1 MSKFFYRVPNQW
13 IRRKPPDIKRICVNY
28 LLGETRGVND
38 RGVTSLQY
46 ISDNCG
52 YSRRKGFSQTN
63 RTFETLLQE
72 MIGNGVI
79 LLPKE
84 YKYPL
89 PNISVAI
96 PYIINA
102 NQFDA
107 VDNFT
112 KLTDSEFDVLIR
124 NNPDRNRENLMA
136 LYLYVKSFYH
146 QSTDGNRPIGFYQSL
161 DTIRECI
168 GFSRYTLI
176 GLFDELIDKKLL
188 FKHYVGSRQYLKGN
202 KEIKENVPNI
212 YIPNLNQSEDEI
224 KETYKST
231 IDIMKDIY
239 GVSEFLPFMR
249 NLKEV

>member
-1 MSKFFYRVPNQW
+1 MFFYRVPNAW
-13 IRRKPPDIKRICVNY
+13 IRSKPPDIKRICTNY
-28 LLGETRGVND
+28 VIGEARGLNN
-38 RGVTSLQY
+38 RGVTYLQY

-52 YSRRKGFSQTN
+52 CSRRKGFSQTN
-63 RTFETLLQE
+63 GIFE
-72 MIGNGVI
+72 MILREMIDNGVI
-79 LLPKE
+79 ILPKD
-84 YKYPL
+84 YKYPP
-89 PNISVAI
+89 PNITAGI
-96 PYIINA
+96 PYIVNSDK
-102 NQFDA
+102 FDV

-124 NNPDRNRENLMA
+124 NNSSHNRENLLA

-146 QSTDGNRPIGFYQSL
+146 QSTDGNRTIGFYQSL
-161 DTIRECI
+161 DTIQKRI
-168 GFSRYTLI
+168 GFSRYTAI
-176 GLFDELIDKKLL
+176 GLFDDLIEKKLL

-224 KETYKST
+224 EDTWQST

-249 NLKEV
+249 NLKEI